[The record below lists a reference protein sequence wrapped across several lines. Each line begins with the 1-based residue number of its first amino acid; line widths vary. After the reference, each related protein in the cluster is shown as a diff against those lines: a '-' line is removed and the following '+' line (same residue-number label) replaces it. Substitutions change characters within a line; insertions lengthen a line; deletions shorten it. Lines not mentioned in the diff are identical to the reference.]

1 MPQRVR
7 VAVAGVASEVRRR
20 IVDQLVASGHEVITG
35 TRGGQRP
42 SLEGCHALVHVPG
55 QLPRTLGSS
64 WAQRWPAHDEEH
76 AHGVRSVV
84 ESACAAG
91 VRRVV
96 HLSASWL
103 YADQGDDWIT
113 ERSPVCVTSAT
124 EPLAE
129 GEGAVQ
135 DAADCARSTVVLRL
149 GQVVGDT
156 PLTRWTL
163 RAAASGRPFGVGDPD
178 GFAHLVHSDDVATA
192 VVAALHA
199 PSGIYNVGA
208 EPVRRR
214 EVVRAYAAAADRD
227 HGQFLGPFT
236 RRLAG
241 PRLEPFERSLRV
253 SSELFSSVTG
263 WAPAH
268 PELSRAWFPAAA
280 QQLVLR

>member
-1 MPQRVR
+1 VSS
-7 VAVAGVASEVRRR
+7 GIRRT

-35 TRGGQRP
+35 SRGSVRP
-42 SLEGCHALVHVPG
+42 PLQGCHALVHVPD

-64 WAQRWPAHDEEH
+64 WAQRWPVHDQVH
-76 AHGVRSVV
+76 AHGVRRVV
-84 ESACAAG
+84 EGACTAG

-103 YADQGDDWIT
+103 YADQGEDWIT
-113 ERSPVCVTSAT
+113 ERSPVCVTPAT

-135 DAADCARSTVVLRL
+135 DAADCARTTVVLRL

-163 RAAASGRPFGVGDPD
+163 RAAASGRPFGVGAPD
-178 GFAHLVHSDDVATA
+178 DFAHLVHADDVASA

-199 PSGIYNVGA
+199 PSGVYNVGA

-214 EVVRAYAAAADRD
+214 EVVRAYAAAAERD
-227 HGQFLGPFT
+227 NGQFLGPLT

-241 PRLEPFERSLRV
+241 SRLEPFERSLRV
-253 SSELFSSVTG
+253 SSALFTSVTG
-263 WAPAH
+263 WSPRH
-268 PELSRAWFPAAA
+268 ETLSPAWFPAAER
-280 QQLVLR
+280 QLVLR

>member
-1 MPQRVR
+1 
-7 VAVAGVASEVRRR
+7 VASEVRRS

-35 TRGGQRP
+35 TRGSQRAP
-42 SLEGCHALVHVPG
+42 LEGCHALVHVPD

-64 WAQRWPAHDEEH
+64 WAQRWPAHDHLH
-76 AHGVRSVV
+76 AHGVRRVV
-84 ESACAAG
+84 ESACGAG

-103 YADQGDDWIT
+103 YADQGEDWIT
-113 ERSPVCVTSAT
+113 ERSPVCVTPAT
-124 EPLAE
+124 EPVAE

-135 DAADCARSTVVLRL
+135 DAADCARTAVVLRV

-163 RAAASGRPFGVGDPD
+163 RAAAAGRPFGVGAPD
-178 GFAHLVHSDDVATA
+178 DYAHLVHTDDVATA

-208 EPVRRR
+208 RPVRRR
-214 EVVRAYAAAADRD
+214 DVVDAYAAAADRD
-227 HGQFLGPFT
+227 GGQFLGPLT

-241 PRLEPFERSLRV
+241 SRLEPFERSLRV

-263 WAPAH
+263 WSPTH
-268 PELSRAWFPAAA
+268 PELSTSWFPVAER
-280 QQLVLR
+280 QLVLR